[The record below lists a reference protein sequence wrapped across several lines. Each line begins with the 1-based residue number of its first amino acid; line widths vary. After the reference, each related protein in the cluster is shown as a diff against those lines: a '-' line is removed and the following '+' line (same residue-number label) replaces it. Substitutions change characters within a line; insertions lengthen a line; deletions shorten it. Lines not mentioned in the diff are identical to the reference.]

1 MFCMFRMLLYFIIIY
16 RIFFFCTPMHRFTSF
31 RAYVQ
36 CWKYVSTGTNCMY
49 DLHADRLHEH
59 FPLDIHATSGGTI
72 CYLKLIAL
80 VGHLIRLSIV
90 SLQIGAD
97 NCITDSLTIYD
108 SLMPIKHKILYR

>member
-1 MFCMFRMLLYFIIIY
+1 
-16 RIFFFCTPMHRFTSF
+16 
-31 RAYVQ
+31 
-36 CWKYVSTGTNCMY
+36 MY

-80 VGHLIRLSIV
+80 VGHLIRLSVV
-90 SLQIGAD
+90 SLQIEAD

-108 SLMPIKHKILYR
+108 SLMPIKPKILYR